1 MMWCLVYEST
11 TTHQSK
17 HNSAFGSVVLERLF
31 IKNDDH
37 VITIIGIVML
47 LNGDF
52 HDDKRILMLIKL
64 TVLISENCTLQE
76 KQGVWNSF

>member
-37 VITIIGIVML
+37 VIAMIVIVML

-52 HDDKRILMLIKL
+52 HDDKRVLMLIKL
-64 TVLISENCTLQE
+64 TVLIYKKTAHYKK
-76 KQGVWNSF
+76 KQGV